1 MRLLPL
7 FSHSYLRQGKIPII
21 GPMKK
26 AYRMM
31 KEKGIQMGDIKG
43 SDEEAD
49 ADEEE
54 DFDENNER
62 TKHVSVL
69 NLILPLV
76 CIVIALLATG
86 LNCLRRLQ
94 LQLFLPDFYMLCRAY
109 RRFPSMCS
117 VSWTVL
123 STWLTW

>member
-1 MRLLPL
+1 MRGDILSFTRLWLL
-7 FSHSYLRQGKIPII
+7 FAAGKIPII

-49 ADEEE
+49 AEEEE

-76 CIVIALLATG
+76 CIDRIFICNAG
-86 LNCLRRLQ
+86 LTD
-94 LQLFLPDFYMLCRAY
+94 DFRVCAVY
-109 RRFPSMCS
+109 RG
-117 VSWTVL
+117 
-123 STWLTW
+123 WLYRHG